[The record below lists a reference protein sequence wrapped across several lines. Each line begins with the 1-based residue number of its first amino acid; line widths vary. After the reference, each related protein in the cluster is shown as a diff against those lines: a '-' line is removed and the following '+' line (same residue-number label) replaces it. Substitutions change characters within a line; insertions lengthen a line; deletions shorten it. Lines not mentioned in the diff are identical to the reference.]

1 MKILTTFYKYKLILI
16 YILAILLRYLEE
28 EINLYFNFI
37 SMLYKNLNLLN
48 VCNKSFLVIKWFA
61 T

>member
-48 VCNKSFLVIKWFA
+48 VCNKSFLVIK
-61 T
+61 

>member
-16 YILAILLRYLEE
+16 YILAILLRYLKE

-37 SMLYKNLNLLN
+37 YMVYKNLNLLN
-48 VCNKSFLVIKWFA
+48 VCNKNFLVIK
-61 T
+61 

>member
-16 YILAILLRYLEE
+16 YILAILLRYLKE

-37 SMLYKNLNLLN
+37 YMVYKNLNLLN
-48 VCNKSFLVIKWFA
+48 VCNKSFLVIK
-61 T
+61 

>member
-16 YILAILLRYLEE
+16 YILAILLRYLKE

-37 SMLYKNLNLLN
+37 YMVYKNFNLLN
-48 VCNKSFLVIKWFA
+48 VCNKSFLVIK
-61 T
+61 

>member
-16 YILAILLRYLEE
+16 YILTILLRYLKE

-37 SMLYKNLNLLN
+37 SMVYKNLNLLN

>member
-1 MKILTTFYKYKLILI
+1 MKILISFYKYKLILI

-37 SMLYKNLNLLN
+37 SMVYKNLNLLN

>member
-37 SMLYKNLNLLN
+37 SMLYKNFNLLN
-48 VCNKSFLVIKWFA
+48 VCNKSFLVIK
-61 T
+61 

>member
-37 SMLYKNLNLLN
+37 YMVYKNFNLLN
-48 VCNKSFLVIKWFA
+48 VCNKSFLVIK
-61 T
+61 

>member
-16 YILAILLRYLEE
+16 YILAILLRYLKE

-37 SMLYKNLNLLN
+37 SMVYKNLNLLN

>member
-37 SMLYKNLNLLN
+37 SMVYKNLNLLN
-48 VCNKSFLVIKWFA
+48 YYYINYYINNL
-61 T
+61 

>member
-1 MKILTTFYKYKLILI
+1 MKILISFYKYKLILI

-37 SMLYKNLNLLN
+37 SMVYKNLNLLN
-48 VCNKSFLVIKWFA
+48 VCNKSFLVIK
-61 T
+61 

>member
-37 SMLYKNLNLLN
+37 YMVYKNFNLLN

>member
-37 SMLYKNLNLLN
+37 YMVYKNLNLLN
-48 VCNKSFLVIKWFA
+48 YYYINYYINNL
-61 T
+61 

>member
-16 YILAILLRYLEE
+16 YILAILLRYLKE

-37 SMLYKNLNLLN
+37 SMVYKNLNLLN
-48 VCNKSFLVIKWFA
+48 VCNKSFLVIK
-61 T
+61 

>member
-16 YILAILLRYLEE
+16 YILAILLRYLKE

-37 SMLYKNLNLLN
+37 YMVYKNLNLLN

>member
-37 SMLYKNLNLLN
+37 YMVYKNLNLLN

>member
-37 SMLYKNLNLLN
+37 SMVYKNFNLLN

>member
-37 SMLYKNLNLLN
+37 SMVYKNFNLLN
-48 VCNKSFLVIKWFA
+48 VCNKSFLVIK
-61 T
+61 

>member
-37 SMLYKNLNLLN
+37 SMVYKNLNLLN

>member
-37 SMLYKNLNLLN
+37 SMLYKNFNLLN